1 MRIVKISLFI
11 AAILFINALF
21 FIQVYYSFSNWK
33 HTNALFSV
41 TQIYSLPYKKIIPF
55 RLPGQKKDL
64 IFAMYP
70 EITDTP
76 WNMRL
81 NIISP
86 FTKTID
92 GAGYVKDMLIPRYWS
107 YFKPCDP
114 DNDGEIEFPVFGS
127 QNKAAVLE
135 RRDINGNILKK
146 SIFESVSIPFSTDTM
161 DIKIEGIEDID
172 LDGNKEVVWKM
183 SADWDGLPRGLAVH
197 DLLSGKKKWEFL
209 YGPTPTQ
216 TIVKDINDD
225 GKREIIFTAKAPHN
239 GIECNGMNDDTS
251 YIGILDSNGKSL
263 WIKEAGSFFTQLF
276 IAVEDLDH
284 DGKFEVITARSCH
297 RELNPDP
304 GQIQIYDAVSGNILH
319 SFLNQ
324 GVSFINLYAADMSND
339 TNLEII
345 SSDNGGNLR
354 IWDHNL
360 KIMGEYNNDAS
371 IRVLGVEKIPGNKF
385 PFIFT
390 WCSLKNFRVFDN
402 RLRPIFNHQ
411 FANEVLY
418 PDPVVPVSDGEK
430 TSFIFSTD
438 FTYMITPKSGIPFKD
453 YLLLIQ
459 SSFTLYLLGLF
470 IFNVLLYS
478 EFKKKK
484 KLKSHYLELMRE
496 GSTPDWANAA
506 QEALHKMKS
515 PLTVIRLET
524 EKIEQLLEKNKQP
537 KTLPL
542 KLKQISLSILDG
554 VNDLKIMNRLLMQLL
569 QAQTRRLQE
578 IQLKDI
584 IMELVD
590 TYRTHPTDKFS
601 IKPNFPMP
609 LPTFLADGE
618 KLKEALLNIINNA
631 IDAAPNGGTIAITA
645 IFHKVLHKINRKNI
659 ICVEVEDTGAGIPD
673 EKLDKIFEPYYTTKK
688 DGTGI
693 GLAIAKR
700 IIESHDGWIEVES
713 KEKVGTKFA
722 IYFPVKNLPP
732 I

>member
-1 MRIVKISLFI
+1 MRIVKISLFT
-11 AAILFINALF
+11 AAILFIEALF
-21 FIQVYYSFSNWK
+21 FIQVYSSFSGWSQ
-33 HTNALFSV
+33 TNALFSV
-41 TQIYSLPYKKIIPF
+41 SQIYSLPYKKIIPF

-76 WNMRL
+76 WNKRL

-127 QNKAAVLE
+127 QNKIAVLE
-135 RRDINGNILKK
+135 RRDINGSILKK
-146 SIFESVSIPFSTDTM
+146 SIFESVSIQFPTDTM
-161 DIKIEGIEDID
+161 DIEIEGIEDID
-172 LDGNKEVVWKM
+172 LDGNKEVVWRM
-183 SADWDGLPRGLAVH
+183 SAEFDGLPRGLAVH

-225 GKREIIFTAKAPHN
+225 GKMEIIFTAKAPHN
-239 GIECNGMNDDTS
+239 GFEYNGMNDDTS
-251 YIGILDSNGKSL
+251 YVGVLNSNGKLL
-263 WIKEAGSFFTQLF
+263 WRKEGGYIYTQLSLS
-276 IAVEDLDH
+276 VEDLDH
-284 DGKFEVITARSCH
+284 DGKFELITARSCH
-297 RELNPDP
+297 RESNPDP
-304 GQIQIYDAVSGNILH
+304 GQIQIYDVISGNILH

-324 GVSFINLYAADMSND
+324 GAPFINLYLADMNND
-339 TNLEII
+339 FNLEII
-345 SSDNGGNLR
+345 SSDKGGKLR

-360 KIMGEYNNDAS
+360 KPLGEYNNDAN
-371 IRVLGVEKIPGNKF
+371 IRVLGVEKIPGDPF

-402 RLRPIFNHQ
+402 RLRPIFNYQ
-411 FANEVLY
+411 TANEVLY
-418 PDPVVPVSDGEK
+418 PDPVIPVNDGGK
-430 TSFIFSTD
+430 TSFILSAD
-438 FTYMITPKSGIPFKD
+438 HTYMITPKSGIPLSD
-453 YLLLIQ
+453 YLLLLQ
-459 SSFTLYLLGLF
+459 SSFTLHLLGLA

-478 EFKKKK
+478 EFNKRK

-496 GSTPDWANAA
+496 GITPDWTMAA

-515 PLTVIRLET
+515 PLTAILWET
-524 EKIEQLLEKNKQP
+524 EKIDQLLEKKKQP

-542 KLKQISLSILDG
+542 KLKQISQSILAD
-554 VNDLKIMNRLLMQLL
+554 VNDLKIMNRFLMKFL
-569 QAQTRRLQE
+569 QVQTRRLQE
-578 IQLKDI
+578 VQIKDI
-584 IMELVD
+584 IMELLD
-590 TYRTHPTDKFS
+590 KHRAHPTDKFS
-601 IKPNFPMP
+601 FKSNFPTP
-609 LPTFLADGE
+609 LPTFLADE
-618 KLKEALLNIINNA
+618 EQLKEALLNIMDNA
-631 IDAAPNGGTIAITA
+631 IDAMPNGGAITVTA
-645 IFHKVLHKINRKNI
+645 IFHKLLHKKNRKNI
-659 ICVEVEDTGAGIPD
+659 ICVEVEDTGEGIPED
-673 EKLDKIFEPYYTTKK
+673 KLDKIFEPYYTTKK

-693 GLAIAKR
+693 GLAIACK